1 MSKVAQVIV
10 KLKPKV
16 ASLGFNR
23 MEIEGVASR
32 IANNLGD
39 DATEEDIDAEID
51 AVMPYLELAQTSAS
65 RIINKSKDGDGNKSN
80 TATGESKK
88 TEKPSDKEGEQA
100 NEKDESTGA
109 INLKNMDDLKKL
121 LGGIVSKT
129 LSPIAKRLEAIEGS
143 KIADTRLSQVKEI
156 AKKAGGSYEKT
167 LLKNFGRM
175 TFESDDDFAEY
186 LTEITADVDSYVQE
200 NSNEGLKNSPK
211 PKGGSSE
218 GSKTLDPALQE
229 RISERKA
236 ETAAPA
242 IAGLPTNQ

>member
-65 RIINKSKDGDGNKSN
+65 RIINKSKDGDGNKST

-100 NEKDESTGA
+100 NEKEESTGSSA
-109 INLKNMDDLKKL
+109 
-121 LGGIVSKT
+121 VS
-129 LSPIAKRLEAIEGS
+129 
-143 KIADTRLSQVKEI
+143 
-156 AKKAGGSYEKT
+156 
-167 LLKNFGRM
+167 
-175 TFESDDDFAEY
+175 
-186 LTEITADVDSYVQE
+186 
-200 NSNEGLKNSPK
+200 
-211 PKGGSSE
+211 
-218 GSKTLDPALQE
+218 
-229 RISERKA
+229 
-236 ETAAPA
+236 
-242 IAGLPTNQ
+242 

>member
-1 MSKVAQVIV
+1 MKVA
-10 KLKPKV
+10 
-16 ASLGFNR
+16 
-23 MEIEGVASR
+23 
-32 IANNLGD
+32 
-39 DATEEDIDAEID
+39 
-51 AVMPYLELAQTSAS
+51 
-65 RIINKSKDGDGNKSN
+65 KS
-80 TATGESKK
+80 
-88 TEKPSDKEGEQA
+88 
-100 NEKDESTGA
+100 
-109 INLKNMDDLKKL
+109 
-121 LGGIVSKT
+121 
-129 LSPIAKRLEAIEGS
+129 
-143 KIADTRLSQVKEI
+143 DTRLSQVKEI

>member
-65 RIINKSKDGDGNKSN
+65 RIINKSKDGDGNKST

-100 NEKDESTGA
+100 NEKEESTGA

-121 LGGIVSKT
+121 LGGIVSET

-167 LLKNFGRM
+167 LLKNFGR
-175 TFESDDDFAEY
+175 
-186 LTEITADVDSYVQE
+186 I
-200 NSNEGLKNSPK
+200 
-211 PKGGSSE
+211 
-218 GSKTLDPALQE
+218 
-229 RISERKA
+229 RH
-236 ETAAPA
+236 
-242 IAGLPTNQ
+242 LPTYASTSILLASVHPLYHPLLQTLPFRQKHRYSLIPLIAFPILRL

>member
-1 MSKVAQVIV
+1 MSNVAQVIV

-16 ASLGFNR
+16 VSLGFNR
-23 MEIEGVASR
+23 MEIEGIALR

-51 AVMPYLELAQTSAS
+51 AVMPYLELAQTSAN
-65 RIINKSKDGDGNKSN
+65 RIINKSKDVEGNKST

-88 TEKPSDKEGEQA
+88 TEKLSDKEGEQA
-100 NEKDESTGA
+100 NKKDESTGA
-109 INLKNMDDLKKL
+109 INLKDMDGLKKL
-121 LGGIVSKT
+121 LGEIVSNSI
-129 LSPIAKRLEAIEGS
+129 SPIAKRLEAIEGG
-143 KIADTRLSQVKEI
+143 KIADKRLSQVKEV
-156 AKKAGGSYEKT
+156 AKKVGGSYEKT
-167 LLKNFGRM
+167 ILKNFGRM

-186 LTEITADVDSYVQE
+186 LTEITADVDSYVQDH
-200 NSNEGLKNSPK
+200 SNEGLRNSPK
-211 PKGGSSE
+211 PKGGSGE
-218 GSKTLDPALQE
+218 GKALDPALQE